1 LRPIELVSFCLQ
13 IPFRNPPASGC
24 FATKIHFSVR
34 AATFGFLRGNA
45 HRIRFDYA
53 LAPPCPCRD
62 SLAVISPGD
71 VIASVLPVY
80 LLIVA
85 GALVRWLGIVRKE
98 HDEGVMRVVY
108 SVMLP
113 CYMLDKILGSE
124 VLKSGQAVMSAAGL
138 GFGLILVGIATG
150 LIVGRLIGLEKGT
163 GMRTFAL
170 ASGTQNF
177 GFTAA
182 PVVEILWST
191 GALAMLFVHNIGV
204 ELAMWSVG
212 VMIMSGER
220 GIRWQKLV
228 NGPVVAVLI
237 GLVLVTLGWDAY
249 LTGPPRKA
257 MSMIGVGAFP
267 LGILITGCTI
277 MDLVASEKPAM
288 RIILGSALVRLVLA
302 PLAFLSAAKFLPIAT
317 ELRQVLVVQAAMPAA
332 MTPIILARIYGGRPA
347 IAVQIV
353 VFTTALS
360 LFSLPWII
368 TLGCRW
374 IGLKP
379 LLP

>member
-1 LRPIELVSFCLQ
+1 M
-13 IPFRNPPASGC
+13 
-24 FATKIHFSVR
+24 
-34 AATFGFLRGNA
+34 
-45 HRIRFDYA
+45 
-53 LAPPCPCRD
+53 
-62 SLAVISPGD
+62 ISPVD
-71 VIASVLPVY
+71 VVASVLPVY

-85 GALVRWLGIVRKE
+85 GAVLRRTGILRPH

-108 SVMLP
+108 TVMLP
-113 CYMLDKILGSE
+113 CFILDKILGSA
-124 VLKSGQAVMSAAGL
+124 VLKSGSVVLSSIGV
-138 GFGLILVGIATG
+138 GFGLILAGIAMG
-150 LIVGRLIGLEKGT
+150 FVVGRLIGLEQGT

-170 ASGTQNF
+170 TAGSQNF

-191 GALAMLFVHNIGV
+191 SALAVLFVHNIGV

-220 GIRWQKLV
+220 GIPWRKMF
-228 NGPVVAVLI
+228 NGPVLAVSGGLLLVA
-237 GLVLVTLGWDAY
+237 LGWDVHCI
-249 LTGPPRKA
+249 GPARKA
-257 MSMIGVGAFP
+257 LSMIGVGAFP
-267 LGILITGCTI
+267 LAVLITGCTI
-277 MDLVASEKPAM
+277 MDLVGAEKPTLK
-288 RIILGSALVRLVLA
+288 IILGSSVVRLLLA
-302 PLAFLSAAKFLPIAT
+302 PLAFLTAAKFLPIAT

-332 MTPIILARIYGGRPA
+332 MTPIMLARLYGGRPA

-360 LFSLPWII
+360 LLSLPWII
-368 TLGCRW
+368 TLGCQW

>member
-1 LRPIELVSFCLQ
+1 M
-13 IPFRNPPASGC
+13 
-24 FATKIHFSVR
+24 
-34 AATFGFLRGNA
+34 
-45 HRIRFDYA
+45 
-53 LAPPCPCRD
+53 
-62 SLAVISPGD
+62 ISPGD

-85 GALVRWLGIVRKE
+85 GAVLRWTRIVRKE
-98 HDEGVMRVVY
+98 HDEGIMRAVY
-108 SVMLP
+108 TVMLP
-113 CYMLDKILGSE
+113 CYMLDKILGSD
-124 VLKSGQAVMSAAGL
+124 VLRSGSVVLSAMGL
-138 GFGLILVGIATG
+138 GFGLIIAGISVGLLVGKI
-150 LIVGRLIGLEKGT
+150 IGLEKGT

-170 ASGTQNF
+170 AAGTQNF

-191 GALAMLFVHNIGV
+191 SALAMLFVHNIGV

-228 NGPVVAVLI
+228 NGPVVAVVI
-237 GLVLVTLGWDAY
+237 GLALVGLGWDDAI
-249 LTGPPRKA
+249 TGAPRKA

-267 LGILITGCTI
+267 LGIVITGCTI
-277 MDLVASEKPAM
+277 MDLVATEKPNL
-288 RIILGSALVRLVLA
+288 RIVLGASVVRLALA
-302 PLAFLSAAKFLPIAT
+302 PMLFLSAAKFLPIAT
-317 ELRQVLVVQAAMPAA
+317 ELKQVILVQAAMPAA
-332 MTPIILARIYGGRPA
+332 MTPIILARLYGGRPA

-353 VFTTALS
+353 VITTALS

-374 IGLKP
+374 IDLKP

>member
-1 LRPIELVSFCLQ
+1 M
-13 IPFRNPPASGC
+13 
-24 FATKIHFSVR
+24 
-34 AATFGFLRGNA
+34 
-45 HRIRFDYA
+45 
-53 LAPPCPCRD
+53 
-62 SLAVISPGD
+62 ISPGD

-80 LLIVA
+80 LLILA
-85 GALVRWLGIVRKE
+85 GAVLRWTRIVRKE
-98 HDEGVMRVVY
+98 HDEGIMRAVY
-108 SVMLP
+108 TVMLP
-113 CYMLDKILGSE
+113 CYMLDKILGSD
-124 VLKSGQAVMSAAGL
+124 VLRSGSVVLSAMGL
-138 GFGLILVGIATG
+138 GFGLIIAGISVGLLVGKI
-150 LIVGRLIGLEKGT
+150 IGLEKGT

-170 ASGTQNF
+170 AAGTQNF

-191 GALAMLFVHNIGV
+191 SALAMLFVHNIGV

-228 NGPVVAVLI
+228 NGPVVAVVI
-237 GLVLVTLGWDAY
+237 GLALVGLGWDDAI
-249 LTGPPRKA
+249 TGAPRKA

-267 LGILITGCTI
+267 LGIVITGCTI
-277 MDLVASEKPAM
+277 MDLVATEKPNL
-288 RIILGSALVRLVLA
+288 RIVLGASVVRLALA
-302 PLAFLSAAKFLPIAT
+302 PMLFLSAAKFLPIAT
-317 ELRQVLVVQAAMPAA
+317 ELKQVILVQAAMPAA
-332 MTPIILARIYGGRPA
+332 MTPIILARLYGGRPA

-353 VFTTALS
+353 VITTALS

-374 IGLKP
+374 IDLKP